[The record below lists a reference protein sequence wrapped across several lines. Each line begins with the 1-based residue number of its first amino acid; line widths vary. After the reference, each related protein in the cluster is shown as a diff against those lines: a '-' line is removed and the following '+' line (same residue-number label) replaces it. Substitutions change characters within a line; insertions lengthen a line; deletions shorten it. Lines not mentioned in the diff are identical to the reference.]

1 VPLTLAE
8 TASVLGEALVFD
20 VLRQH
25 ATTPR
30 ARLELLVERLDDM
43 IGTCFGTVGA
53 YRFERAVHTEHREQ
67 GQLSAERLD
76 ELWLESQAMNHGE
89 AVKPTPGFG
98 AWWSFRPH
106 FVWLPGYMY
115 AYAFGFL
122 LSLSIY
128 QRYLDEG
135 ESLVEPILD
144 LLRAGRSEPTEELV
158 RRVGLDLDDPNLWH
172 RALDVVDELVAEAE
186 SLAERV

>member
-1 VPLTLAE
+1 
-8 TASVLGEALVFD
+8 
-20 VLRQH
+20 
-25 ATTPR
+25 
-30 ARLELLVERLDDM
+30 
-43 IGTCFGTVGA
+43 
-53 YRFERAVHTEHREQ
+53 
-67 GQLSAERLD
+67 
-76 ELWLESQAMNHGE
+76 
-89 AVKPTPGFG
+89 
-98 AWWSFRPH
+98 
-106 FVWLPGYMY
+106 MY

-144 LLRAGRSEPTEELV
+144 LLRAGRSEPTDKLV

-172 RALDVVDELVAEAE
+172 RALDVVDELVAGAE